1 MTISSQAKFYWSGGM
16 MPEILHKFTW
26 LRITWELMTHHYL
39 TVGSSIASPISLP
52 TRPPISM
59 CNARHWRSHRGPGP
73 ANWTHIFGMFFS
85 DCWMQ
90 GHCHNHSA
98 TSSTPSIVK
107 CKASIY
113 NPRAFPSHSFIRY
126 LVPPCQPALA
136 HLHRIGMNL
145 MRRQRISKP
154 MTTGAPLS
162 LSRLSRMQAAIQ
174 TIRENAILT
183 GSAHGPPSLHPFP
196 NTTSAYRCLRRP
208 LL

>member
-1 MTISSQAKFYWSGGM
+1 
-16 MPEILHKFTW
+16 
-26 LRITWELMTHHYL
+26 
-39 TVGSSIASPISLP
+39 
-52 TRPPISM
+52 
-59 CNARHWRSHRGPGP
+59 
-73 ANWTHIFGMFFS
+73 
-85 DCWMQ
+85 MQ

-196 NTTSAYRCLRRP
+196 NTTSAYRRLPPETFTLNYQTLENGTRQGFIKV
-208 LL
+208 